1 MVVGIS
7 NPLLCRG
14 VFAIVVVGSIGSPS
28 VEACISMNSTPIIL
42 KLWWI
47 VVYVMKR
54 TMVKMET
61 QAVGYAPSLTLML
74 LIDSHGGKQKGDRSF
89 VSFLSLV
96 VARAKRRIGSKND
109 KNGIFTRVRAN
120 FHW

>member
-1 MVVGIS
+1 MVGIS

-14 VFAIVVVGSIGSPS
+14 VFAIVVVGSIGSAF
-28 VEACISMNSTPIIL
+28 VEARILMNLTWIIL
-42 KLWWI
+42 KMWWI
-47 VVYVMKR
+47 VVYIMKR
-54 TMVKMET
+54 TMVKMVT
-61 QAVGYAPSLTLML
+61 QTVGYTLSLTLTL

-89 VSFLSLV
+89 ASFLSLV
-96 VARAKRRIGSKND
+96 VARAKTKIGSKKE